1 MENSYNIAY
10 LSTFNKMY
18 LSKDTFLIPYYTA
31 RVQNKKLEVIYGSN
45 TGDVRIDSEYRETHF
60 YGKNRKTI
68 NKTDEIWDWMCY
80 ILPKARKI
88 NSLFFCG
95 CSAHHMFLTWILLK
109 INPLISV
116 IVFGDMEE
124 PQAKEFLVTGLV
136 YGKGL
141 GSYIKRKLTQYFF
154 NHIKF
159 TVANERA
166 YELME
171 LACKKYSWNCL
182 VKLYPCLD
190 DEIFN
195 QYGMKIKSWQE
206 KDNIM
211 IYVGR
216 IGNYQKNT
224 DMLLN
229 TLSKV
234 NLKDWKVYLIGPI
247 TDSFAIG
254 KESNYKVTI
263 ENFFIK
269 YPEFKE
275 KIIFTGIIYD
285 QRTVFDY
292 FLRAKV
298 LLSSARHEGFANV
311 YSQAAACGCYIV
323 STDVGGAKT
332 ASNGWKFGRK
342 IEQDDA
348 EGMARV
354 IQSIVDDKSDI
365 NLNNRPNPVNFMY
378 SHEILK
384 LV

>member
-1 MENSYNIAY
+1 MDNSFNIAY
-10 LSTFNKMY
+10 LATFNKMY

-45 TGDVRIDSEYRETHF
+45 TGDIGIESEYREVLFH
-60 YGKNRKTI
+60 GKNRKTI
-68 NKTDEIWDWMCY
+68 KKIDEIRDWICY

-95 CSAHHMFLTWILLK
+95 CSAHHMLLTWILLK
-109 INPLISV
+109 INPKISV

-124 PQAKEFLVTGLV
+124 PQAKEFLETGLV

-141 GSYIKRKLTQYFF
+141 GAYIKRKLTQYFF
-154 NHIKF
+154 NRIKF

-195 QYGMKIKSWQE
+195 QYEMKIKSWQE

-229 TLSKV
+229 ALAKV
-234 NLKDWKVYLIGPI
+234 NLNDWKIYLIGPI

-254 KESNYKVTI
+254 KDLGYKATI
-263 ENFFIK
+263 DFFYIK
-269 YPEFKE
+269 YPQLKD
-275 KIIFTGIIYD
+275 KIIFTDIIYD
-285 QRTVFDY
+285 QQIVFDY

-298 LLSSARHEGFANV
+298 FLSSARHEGFANV

-323 STDVGGAKT
+323 STDVGGAQT
-332 ASNGWKFGRK
+332 TSNNWKFGTK
-342 IEQDDA
+342 IEQNDV
-348 EGMARV
+348 EGMANV
-354 IQSIVDDKSDI
+354 IQSIVNDELIID
-365 NLNNRPNPVNFMY
+365 LNNRPNPIKFMY
-378 SHEILK
+378 SHEILR
-384 LV
+384 LA